1 MKLVQLNLQNFKG
14 IEFGDFRF
22 TNNTIIR
29 GDNATGK
36 TTVFDALCWL
46 LFGKDSLDRAD
57 FQIKTLKNGE
67 PVHNV
72 NHMVQA
78 AFDYED
84 GTGFTLKRIYREKYS
99 NPRGGEVKLTGHTT
113 DYFINDVPSKEKEYK
128 AFINNMINEGVFKL
142 ITNPLFFNEQY
153 TWQNRRKLLLEMCGD
168 VDDASVINSK
178 DELKRLTELLNGR
191 SVDEQRKIIASKKT
205 AINKELDMIP
215 VRIDEA
221 VKCKPTPLEAE
232 QKLKDDIATIETAI
246 KQLEEDKSVIIN
258 GLDGAERTAKIREV
272 KRKLADRK
280 SQLMNEHTDKERRLG
295 HNYQLSLV
303 KLQMAETE
311 RDRYKDCE
319 YELDTQIKQEEARI
333 DKLQA
338 EFDEF
343 NQSQFNKELCP
354 TCGQE
359 LPASKYEELQA
370 KFNKNKA
377 EKLEEWQA
385 LIDSAK
391 ALKQNYI
398 EQKELMQV
406 KADGMCSQ
414 IEELTNDKNT
424 KQKAINEVGEVNLDN
439 DVQVNDLKAE
449 LFMLELDE
457 DNTSDDQLKRIDSEL
472 SELADKRSTLQT
484 ELTKYDVIRDIT
496 KRINELEQE
505 QQRLINEKN
514 LVDETAFLLDEFVK
528 AKVEMLED
536 TINKHFTITT
546 FKMAN
551 VLVNGSVEDCCE
563 TMVDGVPY
571 RSLNNAARINAGI
584 DIINALTKFYNVTA
598 PVFIDNAEAVTK
610 FVNCNSQTVKLI
622 VDETCK
628 ELRVDMEV

>member
-14 IEFGDFRF
+14 IKFGDFRF

-78 AFDYED
+78 AFDNED

-128 AFINNMINEGVFKL
+128 AFINNMINEDVFKL

-178 DELKRLTELLNGR
+178 DELKRLTDLLNGR

-246 KQLEEDKSVIIN
+246 KQLEEDKSVIVN

-280 SQLMNEHTDKERRLG
+280 SQLMNEHTDKERRLE
-295 HNYQLSLV
+295 HEYKLSLV
-303 KLQMAETE
+303 QLQMAESE
-311 RDRYKDCE
+311 RDRFKDRE
-319 YELDTQIKQEEARI
+319 YELDSQIKQEEARI
-333 DKLQA
+333 EKLQA
-338 EFDEF
+338 EFDT
-343 NQSQFNKELCP
+343 FNKQQFDDENCP
-354 TCGQE
+354 TCGQ
-359 LPASKYEELQA
+359 PYP
-370 KFNKNKA
+370 A
-377 EKLEEWQA
+377 EKRAELEAMFNIQKATNLEEWQK
-385 LIDSAK
+385 LIDSAT

-398 EQKELMQV
+398 EQKEIMQV
-406 KADGMCSQ
+406 KADGMSSQ
-414 IEELTNDKNT
+414 IEELSNT
-424 KQKAINEVGEVNLDN
+424 KDAKQKAMNEVGEVDLDN

-457 DNTSDDQLKRIDSEL
+457 DNASDDQLKRIDSEL

-528 AKVEMLED
+528 TKVEMLED

-584 DIINALTKFYNVTA
+584 DIINALTKFYNVNA

-610 FVNCNSQTVKLI
+610 FVNCNSQTIKLI

>member
-1 MKLVQLNLQNFKG
+1 MKLTQLNLQNFKG

-78 AFDYED
+78 AFDNED

-128 AFINNMINEGVFKL
+128 AFINNMINEDVFKL

-178 DELKRLTELLNGR
+178 EELKRLTELLNGR

-246 KQLEEDKSVIIN
+246 KQLEEDKSVIVN
-258 GLDGAERTAKIREV
+258 GLDGAERTTKIREV

-280 SQLMNEHTDKERRLG
+280 SQLMNEHTDKERRFEHEYKL
-295 HNYQLSLV
+295 LLV
-303 KLQMAETE
+303 QLQMAESE
-311 RDRYKDCE
+311 RDRYKDRE
-319 YELDTQIKQEEARI
+319 YELDSQIKQEEARI
-333 DKLQA
+333 EKLQS
-338 EFDEF
+338 EFDKF
-343 NQSQFNKELCP
+343 NQSQFDDELCP
-354 TCGQE
+354 TCGQ
-359 LPASKYEELQA
+359 PYP
-370 KFNKNKA
+370 A
-377 EKLEEWQA
+377 EKRAELEAIFNTQKATNLEEWQK

-391 ALKQNYI
+391 ALRQNYI
-398 EQKELMQV
+398 EQKEIMQV
-406 KADGMCSQ
+406 KADGMSSQ
-414 IEELTNDKNT
+414 IEELSNTKDT
-424 KQKAINEVGEVNLDN
+424 KQKAMNEVGEVDLDN

-584 DIINALTKFYNVTA
+584 DVINALTKFYKVNA

-610 FVNCNSQTVKLI
+610 FIDCKSQTIKLI

-628 ELRVDMEV
+628 ELCVDVEV

>member
-1 MKLVQLNLQNFKG
+1 MKLTQLNLQNFKG

-78 AFDYED
+78 AFDNED

-128 AFINNMINEGVFKL
+128 AFINNMINEDVFKL

-221 VKCKPTPLEAE
+221 VNCKPTPLEAE

-246 KQLEEDKSVIIN
+246 KQLEEDKSVILN

-280 SQLMNEHTDKERRLG
+280 SQLMNEHTDNERRLE
-295 HNYQLSLV
+295 HEYKLSLV
-303 KLQMAETE
+303 QLQMAESE
-311 RDRYKDCE
+311 RDRYKDRE
-319 YELDTQIKQEEARI
+319 YELDSQIKQEEARI
-333 DKLQA
+333 EKLQA
-338 EFDEF
+338 EFDT
-343 NQSQFNKELCP
+343 FNKQQFDDENCP
-354 TCGQE
+354 TCGQ
-359 LPASKYEELQA
+359 PYP
-370 KFNKNKA
+370 A
-377 EKLEEWQA
+377 EKRAELEAMFNIQKATNLEEWQK

-391 ALKQNYI
+391 ALRQNYI
-398 EQKELMQV
+398 EQKEIMQV
-406 KADGMCSQ
+406 KADGMSSQ
-414 IEELTNDKNT
+414 IEELSNTKDT
-424 KQKAINEVGEVNLDN
+424 KQKAMNEVGEVDLDN

-584 DIINALTKFYNVTA
+584 DVINALTKFYKVNA

-610 FVNCNSQTVKLI
+610 FIDCKSQTIKLI

-628 ELRVDMEV
+628 ELCVDVEV

>member
-1 MKLVQLNLQNFKG
+1 MKLTQLNLQNFKG

-22 TNNTIIR
+22 TNNMIIR

-67 PVHNV
+67 PVHNA

-78 AFDYED
+78 AFDNED

-128 AFINNMINEGVFKL
+128 AFINNMINEDVFKL

-246 KQLEEDKSVIIN
+246 KQLDEDKSVIVN

-280 SQLMNEHTDKERRLG
+280 SQLMNEHTDKERRLE
-295 HNYQLSLV
+295 HEYKLSIV
-303 KLQMAETE
+303 QLQMAESE
-311 RDRYKDCE
+311 RDRYKDRE
-319 YELDTQIKQEEARI
+319 YELDSQIKQEEARI

-338 EFDEF
+338 EFDT
-343 NQSQFNKELCP
+343 FNKQEFDDENCP
-354 TCGQE
+354 TCGQ
-359 LPASKYEELQA
+359 PYP
-370 KFNKNKA
+370 A
-377 EKLEEWQA
+377 EKRAELEAIFNTQKATNLEEWQK

-398 EQKELMQV
+398 EQKEIMQV

-414 IEELTNDKNT
+414 IEELSNNKDT
-424 KQKAINEVGEVNLDN
+424 KQKAMNEVGEVDLDN
-439 DVQVNDLKAE
+439 DVQVNDIEAE

-571 RSLNNAARINAGI
+571 GSLNNAARINAGI

>member
-1 MKLVQLNLQNFKG
+1 MKLTQLNLQNFKG

-78 AFDYED
+78 AFDNED

-128 AFINNMINEGVFKL
+128 AFINNMINEDVFKL

-246 KQLEEDKSVIIN
+246 KQLDEDKSVIVN

-280 SQLMNEHTDKERRLG
+280 SQLMNEHTDNERRLE
-295 HNYQLSLV
+295 HEYKLSLV
-303 KLQMAETE
+303 QLQMAESE
-311 RDRYKDCE
+311 RDRYKDRE
-319 YELDTQIKQEEARI
+319 YELDSQIKQEEARI
-333 DKLQA
+333 EKLQA
-338 EFDEF
+338 EFDT
-343 NQSQFNKELCP
+343 FNKQQFDDENCP
-354 TCGQE
+354 TCGQ
-359 LPASKYEELQA
+359 PYP
-370 KFNKNKA
+370 A
-377 EKLEEWQA
+377 EKRAELEAMFNIQKATNLEEWQK

-391 ALKQNYI
+391 ALRQNYI
-398 EQKELMQV
+398 EQKEIMQV
-406 KADGMCSQ
+406 KADGMSSQ
-414 IEELTNDKNT
+414 IEELSNNKDT
-424 KQKAINEVGEVNLDN
+424 KQKAMNEVGEVDLDN

-622 VDETCK
+622 VDETCN

>member
-1 MKLVQLNLQNFKG
+1 MKLTQLNLQNFKG

-78 AFDYED
+78 AFDNED

-128 AFINNMINEGVFKL
+128 AFINNMINEDVFKL

-178 DELKRLTELLNGR
+178 DELKRLIELLNGR

-246 KQLEEDKSVIIN
+246 KQLEDDKSVIVN
-258 GLDGAERTAKIREV
+258 GLDGAERIAKIREV

-280 SQLMNEHTDKERRLG
+280 SQLMNEHTDKERRLE
-295 HNYQLSLV
+295 HEYKLSLV
-303 KLQMAETE
+303 QLQMAESE
-311 RDRYKDCE
+311 RDRYKDRE

-333 DKLQA
+333 EKLQA
-338 EFDEF
+338 EFD
-343 NQSQFNKELCP
+343 SFNKQEFDDVNCP
-354 TCGQE
+354 TCGQ
-359 LPASKYEELQA
+359 PYP
-370 KFNKNKA
+370 A
-377 EKLEEWQA
+377 EKRAELEAMFNIQKATNLEEWQK

-391 ALKQNYI
+391 GLKQNYI
-398 EQKELMQV
+398 EQKEIMQV
-406 KADGMCSQ
+406 KVDGMCSQ
-414 IEELTNDKNT
+414 IEELSNNKDK
-424 KQKAINEVGEVNLDN
+424 KQQALNEVGEVDLDN

-457 DNTSDDQLKRIDSEL
+457 DNASDEQLKRIDSEL
-472 SELADKRSTLQT
+472 SELADKRSTLRT

>member
-1 MKLVQLNLQNFKG
+1 MKLTQLNLQNFKG

-78 AFDYED
+78 AFDNED

-128 AFINNMINEGVFKL
+128 AFINNMINEDVFKL

-221 VKCKPTPLEAE
+221 VNCKPTPLEAE

-246 KQLEEDKSVIIN
+246 KQLEEDKSVIVN

-280 SQLMNEHTDKERRLG
+280 SQLMNEHTDKERRLE
-295 HNYQLSLV
+295 HEYKLSLV
-303 KLQMAETE
+303 QLQMAESE
-311 RDRYKDCE
+311 RDRYKDRE
-319 YELDTQIKQEEARI
+319 YELDSQIKQEEARI
-333 DKLQA
+333 EKLQA
-338 EFDEF
+338 EFDT
-343 NQSQFNKELCP
+343 FNKQQFDDENCP
-354 TCGQE
+354 TCGQ
-359 LPASKYEELQA
+359 PYP
-370 KFNKNKA
+370 A
-377 EKLEEWQA
+377 EKRAELEAMFNIQKATNLEEWQK
-385 LIDSAK
+385 LIDSAT

-398 EQKELMQV
+398 EQKEIMQV
-406 KADGMCSQ
+406 KADGMSSQ
-414 IEELTNDKNT
+414 IEELSNT
-424 KQKAINEVGEVNLDN
+424 KDAKQKAMNEVGEVDLDN

-457 DNTSDDQLKRIDSEL
+457 DNTSDDQLKRLDSEL

-622 VDETCK
+622 VDETCN

>member
-78 AFDYED
+78 AFDNED

-128 AFINNMINEGVFKL
+128 AFINSMINEDVFKL

-178 DELKRLTELLNGR
+178 EELKRLTDLLNGR

-232 QKLKDDIATIETAI
+232 QKLKDDIATIESGI
-246 KQLEEDKSVIIN
+246 KQLEEDKSVIVN
-258 GLDGAERTAKIREV
+258 GLDGAERTTKIREV

-280 SQLMNEHTDKERRLG
+280 SQLMNEHTDKERRLE
-295 HNYQLSLV
+295 HEYKLSLV
-303 KLQMAETE
+303 QLQMAESE
-311 RDRYKDCE
+311 RDRYKDRE

-333 DKLQA
+333 EKLQS
-338 EFDEF
+338 EFDKF
-343 NQSQFNKELCP
+343 NQSQFDDELCP
-354 TCGQE
+354 TCGQ
-359 LPASKYEELQA
+359 PYP
-370 KFNKNKA
+370 A
-377 EKLEEWQA
+377 EKRAELEAIFNTQKATNLEEWQK
-385 LIDSAK
+385 LIDSAT

-398 EQKELMQV
+398 EQKEIMQV
-406 KADGMCSQ
+406 KADGMSSQ
-414 IEELTNDKNT
+414 IEELSNTKNA
-424 KQKAINEVGEVNLDN
+424 KQKAMNEVGEVDLDN

-457 DNTSDDQLKRIDSEL
+457 DNTSDDQLMRIDSEL

-528 AKVEMLED
+528 VKVEMLED

-584 DIINALTKFYNVTA
+584 DIINALTKFYKVNA

-610 FVNCNSQTVKLI
+610 FINCKSQTIKLI

-628 ELRVDMEV
+628 ELCVDLEV

>member
-78 AFDYED
+78 AFDNED

-128 AFINNMINEGVFKL
+128 AFINNMINEDVFKL

-178 DELKRLTELLNGR
+178 EELKRLTELLNGR

-221 VKCKPTPLEAE
+221 VNCKPTPLEAE

-246 KQLEEDKSVIIN
+246 KQLEEDKSVIVN

-280 SQLMNEHTDKERRLG
+280 SQLMNEHTDKERRLE
-295 HNYQLSLV
+295 HEYKLSLV
-303 KLQMAETE
+303 QLQMAESE
-311 RDRYKDCE
+311 RDRYKDRE
-319 YELDTQIKQEEARI
+319 YELDSQIQQEEARI
-333 DKLQA
+333 KKLQS
-338 EFDEF
+338 EFDKF
-343 NQSQFNKELCP
+343 NQSQFDDELCP
-354 TCGQE
+354 TCGQ
-359 LPASKYEELQA
+359 PYP
-370 KFNKNKA
+370 A
-377 EKLEEWQA
+377 EKRAELEAIFNTQKSTNLEEWQK

-398 EQKELMQV
+398 EQKEIMQV

-414 IEELTNDKNT
+414 IEELSNTKDT
-424 KQKAINEVGEVNLDN
+424 KQKAMNEVGEVDLDN

-457 DNTSDDQLKRIDSEL
+457 DNTSDDQLKRIESEL

-610 FVNCNSQTVKLI
+610 FVNCNSQTIKLI

-628 ELRVDMEV
+628 ELCVDLEV

>member
-78 AFDYED
+78 AFDNED

-128 AFINNMINEGVFKL
+128 AFINNMINEDVFKL

-178 DELKRLTELLNGR
+178 DELKRLTDLLNGR

-221 VKCKPTPLEAE
+221 VNCKPTPLEAE

-246 KQLEEDKSVIIN
+246 KQLEEDKSVIVN
-258 GLDGAERTAKIREV
+258 GFDGAERTAKIREV

-280 SQLMNEHTDKERRLG
+280 SQLMNEHTDKERRLE
-295 HNYQLSLV
+295 HEYKLSLV
-303 KLQMAETE
+303 QLQMAESE
-311 RDRYKDCE
+311 RDRYKDRE
-319 YELDTQIKQEEARI
+319 YELDSQIQQEEARI
-333 DKLQA
+333 EKLQS
-338 EFDEF
+338 EFDKF
-343 NQSQFNKELCP
+343 NQSQFDDELCP
-354 TCGQE
+354 TCGQ
-359 LPASKYEELQA
+359 PYP
-370 KFNKNKA
+370 A
-377 EKLEEWQA
+377 EKRAELEAMFNTQKATNLEEWQK

-391 ALKQNYI
+391 SLKQNYI
-398 EQKELMQV
+398 EQKEIMQV
-406 KADGMCSQ
+406 KADGMSSQ
-414 IEELTNDKNT
+414 IEELSNNKAT
-424 KQKAINEVGEVNLDN
+424 KQKAMNEVSEVDLDN

-628 ELRVDMEV
+628 ELCVDVEV

>member
-78 AFDYED
+78 AFDNED

-128 AFINNMINEGVFKL
+128 AFINNMINEDVFKL

-295 HNYQLSLV
+295 HNYQLSLT
-303 KLQMAETE
+303 KLQMAECE
-311 RDRYKDCE
+311 RDRYKDRE

-424 KQKAINEVGEVNLDN
+424 KQKAMNEVGEVDLDN

-514 LVDETAFLLDEFVK
+514 VVDETAFLLDEFVK

-610 FVNCNSQTVKLI
+610 FVNCNSQTIKLI

-628 ELRVDMEV
+628 ELCVDLEV

>member
-22 TNNTIIR
+22 SNNTIIR

-57 FQIKTLKNGE
+57 FQIKTLKDGE
-67 PVHNV
+67 PIHNV
-72 NHMVQA
+72 NHLVQA
-78 AFDYED
+78 AFDNED

-128 AFINNMINEGVFKL
+128 AFINNMINEDAFKL

-178 DELKRLTELLNGR
+178 EELKRLTELLNGR

-221 VKCKPTPLEAE
+221 VKCKPIPMETE

-246 KQLEEDKSVIIN
+246 KQLEEDKSVIVN
-258 GLDGAERTAKIREV
+258 GLGNAERTAKIREV

-280 SQLMNEHTDKERRLG
+280 SQLMNEHTDKERRLE
-295 HNYQLSLV
+295 HEYKLSLV
-303 KLQMAETE
+303 QLQMAESE
-311 RDRYKDCE
+311 RDRYKDRE
-319 YELDTQIKQEEARI
+319 YELDSQIKQEEARI
-333 DKLQA
+333 EKLQS
-338 EFDEF
+338 EFDKF
-343 NQSQFNKELCP
+343 NQSQFDDEVCP
-354 TCGQE
+354 TCGQ
-359 LPASKYEELQA
+359 PYP
-370 KFNKNKA
+370 A
-377 EKLEEWQA
+377 EKRAELEAIFNTQKATNLEEWQK

-398 EQKELMQV
+398 EQKEVMQV

-414 IEELTNDKNT
+414 IEELSNKKNE
-424 KQKAINEVGEVNLDN
+424 KQKTINEVGEVDLDN

-472 SELADKRSTLQT
+472 SELIDKRNTLQT

-528 AKVEMLED
+528 AKVEMLES

-584 DIINALTKFYNVTA
+584 DIINALTKYYKINA
-598 PVFIDNAEAVTK
+598 PVFIDNAEAVTN
-610 FVNCNSQTVKLI
+610 FINCNSQTIKLI

-628 ELRVDMEV
+628 ELEVEVEV

>member
-78 AFDYED
+78 AFDNED

-128 AFINNMINEGVFKL
+128 AFINNMINEDVFKL

-232 QKLKDDIATIETAI
+232 QKLKDDIATIESGI
-246 KQLEEDKSVIIN
+246 KQLEEDKSVIVN

-280 SQLMNEHTDKERRLG
+280 SQLMNEHTDKERRLE
-295 HNYQLSLV
+295 HEYKLSLV
-303 KLQMAETE
+303 QLQMAESE
-311 RDRYKDCE
+311 RDRYKDRE
-319 YELDTQIKQEEARI
+319 YELDSQIKQEEARI
-333 DKLQA
+333 EKLQA
-338 EFDEF
+338 EFDT
-343 NQSQFNKELCP
+343 FNKQQFDDENCP
-354 TCGQE
+354 TCGQ
-359 LPASKYEELQA
+359 PYP
-370 KFNKNKA
+370 A
-377 EKLEEWQA
+377 EKRAELEAIFNTQKATNLEEWQK
-385 LIDSAK
+385 LIDSAT

-398 EQKELMQV
+398 EQKEIMQV
-406 KADGMCSQ
+406 KTDGMCSQ
-414 IEELTNDKNT
+414 IEELSNNKDA
-424 KQKAINEVGEVNLDN
+424 KQKAMNEVGEVDLDN

-514 LVDETAFLLDEFVK
+514 VVDETAFLLDEFVK

-584 DIINALTKFYNVTA
+584 DIINALTKFYKVNA

-610 FVNCNSQTVKLI
+610 FIDCKSQTIKLI

-628 ELRVDMEV
+628 ELCVDLEV

>member
-78 AFDYED
+78 AFDNED

-128 AFINNMINEGVFKL
+128 AFINNMINEDVFKL

-295 HNYQLSLV
+295 HNYQLSLT
-303 KLQMAETE
+303 KLQMAECE
-311 RDRYKDCE
+311 RDRYKDRE

-424 KQKAINEVGEVNLDN
+424 KQKAMNEVGEVDLDN

-496 KRINELEQE
+496 KRINELEKE

-610 FVNCNSQTVKLI
+610 FVNCNSQTIKLI

-628 ELRVDMEV
+628 ELCVDLEV

>member
-78 AFDYED
+78 AFDNKD

-128 AFINNMINEGVFKL
+128 AFINNMINEDVFKL

-246 KQLEEDKSVIIN
+246 KQLEEDKSVIVN

-280 SQLMNEHTDKERRLG
+280 SQLMNEHTDKERRLE
-295 HNYQLSLV
+295 HEYKLSLV
-303 KLQMAETE
+303 QLQMAESE
-311 RDRYKDCE
+311 RDRYKDRE

-338 EFDEF
+338 EFDDF

-354 TCGQE
+354 TCGQK
-359 LPASKYEELQA
+359 LPASKYEELQTI
-370 KFNKNKA
+370 FNQSKA
-377 EKLEEWQA
+377 VKLEEWQA

-398 EQKELMQV
+398 EQKEIMQV

-414 IEELTNDKNT
+414 IEELSNT
-424 KQKAINEVGEVNLDN
+424 KDTKEKAMNEVGKVDLDN

-457 DNTSDDQLKRIDSEL
+457 DNTNDDQLKRIDSEL

-584 DIINALTKFYNVTA
+584 DIINALTKFYKVNA

-610 FVNCNSQTVKLI
+610 FIDCKSQTIKLI

>member
-1 MKLVQLNLQNFKG
+1 MKLTQLNLQNFKG

-72 NHMVQA
+72 NYMVQA
-78 AFDYED
+78 AFDNED

-128 AFINNMINEGVFKL
+128 AFINNMINEDVFKL

-246 KQLEEDKSVIIN
+246 KQLDEDKSVIVN

-280 SQLMNEHTDKERRLG
+280 SQLMNEHTDNERRLE
-295 HNYQLSLV
+295 HEYKLSLV
-303 KLQMAETE
+303 QLQMAESE
-311 RDRYKDCE
+311 RDRYKDRE
-319 YELDTQIKQEEARI
+319 YELDTQIQQEEARI
-333 DKLQA
+333 EKLQA
-338 EFDEF
+338 EFDDF

-354 TCGQE
+354 TCGQK
-359 LPASKYEELQA
+359 LPASKYEELQTI
-370 KFNKNKA
+370 FNQSKA
-377 EKLEEWQA
+377 VKLEEWQK

-398 EQKELMQV
+398 EQKEIMQV

-414 IEELTNDKNT
+414 IEELSNNKDA
-424 KQKAINEVGEVNLDN
+424 KQKAMNEVGEVNLDN
-439 DVQVNDLKAE
+439 DVQINDLKAE

-457 DNTSDDQLKRIDSEL
+457 DNTSDDQLKRLDSEL
-472 SELADKRSTLQT
+472 SELADKRSTLQK

-514 LVDETAFLLDEFVK
+514 VVDETAFLLDEFVK

-610 FVNCNSQTVKLI
+610 FVNCNSQTIKLI
-622 VDETCK
+622 VDETCN
-628 ELRVDMEV
+628 ELRVDLEV

>member
-78 AFDYED
+78 TFDNED

-128 AFINNMINEGVFKL
+128 AFINNMINEDVFKL

-178 DELKRLTELLNGR
+178 EELKRLTELLNSR

-246 KQLEEDKSVIIN
+246 KQLEKDKSVIIN

-295 HNYQLSLV
+295 HNYQLSLT
-303 KLQMAETE
+303 KLQMAECE
-311 RDRYKDCE
+311 RDRYKDRE
-319 YELDTQIKQEEARI
+319 YELDSQIKQEEARI

-359 LPASKYEELQA
+359 LPASKYEGLQA

-377 EKLEEWQA
+377 KKLEEWQA

-414 IEELTNDKNT
+414 IEELTNDKDT
-424 KQKAINEVGEVNLDN
+424 KQKAMNEVGEVDLDN

-571 RSLNNAARINAGI
+571 KSLNNAARINAGI

-610 FVNCNSQTVKLI
+610 FVNCNSQTIKLI

-628 ELRVDMEV
+628 ELCVDLEV

>member
-78 AFDYED
+78 AFDNED

-128 AFINNMINEGVFKL
+128 AFINNMIDEDVFKL

-178 DELKRLTELLNGR
+178 EELKRLTELLNGR

-295 HNYQLSLV
+295 HNYQLSLT
-303 KLQMAETE
+303 KLQMAECE
-311 RDRYKDCE
+311 RDRYKDRE

-333 DKLQA
+333 EKLQA

-377 EKLEEWQA
+377 EKLEEWQK

-398 EQKELMQV
+398 EQKEVMQV

-414 IEELTNDKNT
+414 IEELTNDKD
-424 KQKAINEVGEVNLDN
+424 KKEKAMNEVGEVDLDN

-457 DNTSDDQLKRIDSEL
+457 DNTSDDQLKRLDSEL

-551 VLVNGSVEDCCE
+551 VLVNSSVEDCCE

-628 ELRVDMEV
+628 ELCVDVEV

>member
-1 MKLVQLNLQNFKG
+1 MKLTQLNLQNFKG

-78 AFDYED
+78 AFDNED

-128 AFINNMINEGVFKL
+128 AFINNMINEDVFKL

-178 DELKRLTELLNGR
+178 EELKRLTDLLNGR

-221 VKCKPTPLEAE
+221 VKCKPTPLEAD

-246 KQLEEDKSVIIN
+246 KQLEEDKSVIVN
-258 GLDGAERTAKIREV
+258 GLDGAERTTKIREV

-280 SQLMNEHTDKERRLG
+280 SQLMNEHTDKERRLK
-295 HNYQLSLV
+295 HEYKLSLV
-303 KLQMAETE
+303 QLQMAESE
-311 RDRYKDCE
+311 RDRYKDRE
-319 YELDTQIKQEEARI
+319 YELDNQIKQEEARI

-338 EFDEF
+338 EFDT
-343 NQSQFNKELCP
+343 FNKQEFDDENCP
-354 TCGQE
+354 TCGQPYPVEKRAE
-359 LPASKYEELQA
+359 LEAM
-370 KFNKNKA
+370 FNIQKA
-377 EKLEEWQA
+377 TNLEEWQK

-391 ALKQNYI
+391 ALRQNYI
-398 EQKELMQV
+398 EQKEIMQV
-406 KADGMCSQ
+406 KADGMSSQ
-414 IEELTNDKNT
+414 IEELSNTKDT
-424 KQKAINEVGEVNLDN
+424 KQKAMNEVGEVDLDN

-584 DIINALTKFYNVTA
+584 DIINALTKFYKVNA

-610 FVNCNSQTVKLI
+610 FIDCKSQTIKLI

-628 ELRVDMEV
+628 ELCVDVEV

>member
-78 AFDYED
+78 AFDNED

-128 AFINNMINEGVFKL
+128 AFINNMINEDVFKL

-205 AINKELDMIP
+205 AINKEIDMIP

-221 VKCKPTPLEAE
+221 VNCKPTPLEAE

-246 KQLEEDKSVIIN
+246 KQLEEDKSVIVN

-280 SQLMNEHTDKERRLG
+280 SQLMNEHTDKERRLE
-295 HNYQLSLV
+295 HEYKLSLIQ
-303 KLQMAETE
+303 LQMAESE
-311 RDRYKDCE
+311 RDRYKDRE
-319 YELDTQIKQEEARI
+319 YELDSQIKQEEARI
-333 DKLQA
+333 EKLQA
-338 EFDEF
+338 EFDT
-343 NQSQFNKELCP
+343 FNKQQFDNENCP
-354 TCGQE
+354 TCGQ
-359 LPASKYEELQA
+359 PYP
-370 KFNKNKA
+370 A
-377 EKLEEWQA
+377 EKRAELEAMFNIQKATNLEEWQK

-398 EQKELMQV
+398 EQKEIMQV
-406 KADGMCSQ
+406 KADGMSSQ
-414 IEELTNDKNT
+414 IEELSNT
-424 KQKAINEVGEVNLDN
+424 KDAKQKAMNEVGEVDLDN

-457 DNTSDDQLKRIDSEL
+457 DNTSDDQLKRLDSEL

-622 VDETCK
+622 VDETCN

>member
-78 AFDYED
+78 AFDNED

-128 AFINNMINEGVFKL
+128 AFINSMINEDVFKL

-232 QKLKDDIATIETAI
+232 QKLKDDIATIESGI
-246 KQLEEDKSVIIN
+246 KQLEEDKSVIVN

-280 SQLMNEHTDKERRLG
+280 SQLMNEHTDKERRLE
-295 HNYQLSLV
+295 HEYKLSLV
-303 KLQMAETE
+303 QLQMAESE
-311 RDRYKDCE
+311 RDRYKDRE
-319 YELDTQIKQEEARI
+319 YELDSQIKQEEARI
-333 DKLQA
+333 EKLQS
-338 EFDEF
+338 EFDKF
-343 NQSQFNKELCP
+343 NQSQFDDELCP
-354 TCGQE
+354 TCGQ
-359 LPASKYEELQA
+359 PYP
-370 KFNKNKA
+370 A
-377 EKLEEWQA
+377 EKRAELEAIFNTQKATNLEEWQK

-398 EQKELMQV
+398 EQKEIMQV

-414 IEELTNDKNT
+414 IEELSNNKDK
-424 KQKAINEVGEVNLDN
+424 KEKAMHEVGEVDLDN

-563 TMVDGVPY
+563 TMVNGIPY

-610 FVNCNSQTVKLI
+610 FIDCKSQTIKLI

-628 ELRVDMEV
+628 ELCVDLEV

>member
-1 MKLVQLNLQNFKG
+1 MKLTQLNLQNFKG

-78 AFDYED
+78 AFNNED

-128 AFINNMINEGVFKL
+128 AFINNMINEDVFKL

-221 VKCKPTPLEAE
+221 VNCKPTPLEAE

-246 KQLEEDKSVIIN
+246 KQLDEDKSVIVN

-280 SQLMNEHTDKERRLG
+280 SQLMNEHTDKERRLE
-295 HNYQLSLV
+295 HEYKLSLV
-303 KLQMAETE
+303 QLQMAESE
-311 RDRYKDCE
+311 RDRYKDRE
-319 YELDTQIKQEEARI
+319 YELDSQIKQEEARI

-338 EFDEF
+338 EFDDF

-354 TCGQE
+354 TCGQK
-359 LPASKYEELQA
+359 LPASKYEELQTI
-370 KFNKNKA
+370 FNQSKA
-377 EKLEEWQA
+377 VKLEEWQA

-398 EQKELMQV
+398 EQKEIMQV

-414 IEELTNDKNT
+414 IEELSNTKDT
-424 KQKAINEVGEVNLDN
+424 KQKAMNEVGEVDLDN

-628 ELRVDMEV
+628 ELCVDVEV

>member
-1 MKLVQLNLQNFKG
+1 MKLTQLNLQNFKG

-78 AFDYED
+78 AFDNED

-128 AFINNMINEGVFKL
+128 AFINNMINEDVFKL

-221 VKCKPTPLEAE
+221 VKCKPAPLEAE

-246 KQLEEDKSVIIN
+246 KQLEEDKSVIVN

-280 SQLMNEHTDKERRLG
+280 SQLMNEHTDKERRLE
-295 HNYQLSLV
+295 HEYKLSLV
-303 KLQMAETE
+303 QLQMAESE
-311 RDRYKDCE
+311 RDRYKDRE
-319 YELDTQIKQEEARI
+319 YELDSQIKQEEARI

-338 EFDEF
+338 EFDDF

-354 TCGQE
+354 TCGQK
-359 LPASKYEELQA
+359 LPASKYEELQTI
-370 KFNKNKA
+370 FNQSKA
-377 EKLEEWQA
+377 VKLEEWQA

-398 EQKELMQV
+398 EQKEIMQV

-414 IEELTNDKNT
+414 IEELSNNKDT
-424 KQKAINEVGEVNLDN
+424 KQKAMNEVGEVDLDN

-584 DIINALTKFYNVTA
+584 DIINALTKFYKVNA

-610 FVNCNSQTVKLI
+610 FINCKSQTIKLI

>member
-1 MKLVQLNLQNFKG
+1 MKLTQLNLQNFKG

-78 AFDYED
+78 AFDNED

-128 AFINNMINEGVFKL
+128 AFINSMINEDVFKL

-246 KQLEEDKSVIIN
+246 KQLEEDKSVIVN

-272 KRKLADRK
+272 KRKLTDRK
-280 SQLMNEHTDKERRLG
+280 IQLMNEHTDKERRLE
-295 HNYQLSLV
+295 HEYKLSLV
-303 KLQMAETE
+303 QLQMAESE
-311 RDRYKDCE
+311 RDRYKDRE
-319 YELDTQIKQEEARI
+319 YELDNQIKQEEARI
-333 DKLQA
+333 EKLQS
-338 EFDEF
+338 EFDKF
-343 NQSQFNKELCP
+343 NQSQFDDELCP
-354 TCGQE
+354 TCGQ
-359 LPASKYEELQA
+359 PYP
-370 KFNKNKA
+370 A
-377 EKLEEWQA
+377 EKRAELEAIFNTQKATNLEEWQK
-385 LIDSAK
+385 LIDSAT

-398 EQKELMQV
+398 EQKEIMQV
-406 KADGMCSQ
+406 KADGMSSQ
-414 IEELTNDKNT
+414 IEELSNNKDA
-424 KQKAINEVGEVNLDN
+424 KQKAMNEVGEVDLDN

-551 VLVNGSVEDCCE
+551 ILVNGSVEDCCE

-584 DIINALTKFYNVTA
+584 DVINALTKFYKVNA

-610 FVNCNSQTVKLI
+610 FIDCKSQTIKLI
-622 VDETCK
+622 VDETCN

>member
-78 AFDYED
+78 AFDNED

-128 AFINNMINEGVFKL
+128 AFINNMINEDVFKL

-280 SQLMNEHTDKERRLG
+280 SQLTNEHTDNERRLE
-295 HNYQLSLV
+295 HEYKLSLV
-303 KLQMAETE
+303 QLQMVESE
-311 RDRYKDCE
+311 RDRYKDRE
-319 YELDTQIKQEEARI
+319 YELDSQIKQEEARI

-338 EFDEF
+338 EFDT
-343 NQSQFNKELCP
+343 FNKQEFDDENCP
-354 TCGQE
+354 TCGQ
-359 LPASKYEELQA
+359 PYP
-370 KFNKNKA
+370 A
-377 EKLEEWQA
+377 EKRAELEAMFNIQKATNLEEWQK

-391 ALKQNYI
+391 ALRQNYI
-398 EQKELMQV
+398 EQKEIMQV

-414 IEELTNDKNT
+414 IEKLSNDKNK
-424 KQKAINEVGEVNLDN
+424 KQQALNEVGEVDLDN

-496 KRINELEQE
+496 KRINELEKE

-598 PVFIDNAEAVTK
+598 PVFIDNAEAVTNFIDCK
-610 FVNCNSQTVKLI
+610 SQTIKLI

-628 ELRVDMEV
+628 ELCVDLEV

>member
-78 AFDYED
+78 AFDNED
-84 GTGFTLKRIYREKYS
+84 GIGFTLKRIYREKYS

-128 AFINNMINEGVFKL
+128 AFINNMINEDVFKL

-246 KQLEEDKSVIIN
+246 KQLEEDKSVIVN

-280 SQLMNEHTDKERRLG
+280 IQLMNEHTDKERRLE
-295 HNYQLSLV
+295 HEYELSLIQ
-303 KLQMAETE
+303 LQMAESE
-311 RDRYKDCE
+311 RDRYKDRE
-319 YELDTQIKQEEARI
+319 YELDSQIKQEEARI
-333 DKLQA
+333 EKLQS
-338 EFDEF
+338 EFDKF
-343 NQSQFNKELCP
+343 NQSQFDDELCP
-354 TCGQE
+354 TCGQ
-359 LPASKYEELQA
+359 PYP
-370 KFNKNKA
+370 A
-377 EKLEEWQA
+377 EKRAELEAMFNTQKATNLEEWQK

-398 EQKELMQV
+398 EQKEIMQV
-406 KADGMCSQ
+406 KADGMSSQ
-414 IEELTNDKNT
+414 IEELSNNKDT
-424 KQKAINEVGEVNLDN
+424 KQKAMNEVGEVDLDN

-457 DNTSDDQLKRIDSEL
+457 DNTSDDQLKRLDSEL

-584 DIINALTKFYNVTA
+584 DIINALTKFYKVNA

-610 FVNCNSQTVKLI
+610 FINCNSQTVKLI

>member
-78 AFDYED
+78 AFDNED

-128 AFINNMINEGVFKL
+128 AFINSMINEDVFKL

-178 DELKRLTELLNGR
+178 DELKHLTELLNGR

-221 VKCKPTPLEAE
+221 VKCKPTPMEAE

-280 SQLMNEHTDKERRLG
+280 SQLMNEHTDKERRLE
-295 HNYQLSLV
+295 HEYKLSLV
-303 KLQMAETE
+303 QLQMAESE
-311 RDRYKDCE
+311 RDRYKDRE
-319 YELDTQIKQEEARI
+319 YELDSQIKQEEARI
-333 DKLQA
+333 EKLQS
-338 EFDEF
+338 EFDKF
-343 NQSQFNKELCP
+343 NQSQFDDELCP
-354 TCGQE
+354 TCGQ
-359 LPASKYEELQA
+359 PYP
-370 KFNKNKA
+370 A
-377 EKLEEWQA
+377 EKRAELEAIFNTQKAANLEEWQK

-398 EQKELMQV
+398 EQKEIMQV
-406 KADGMCSQ
+406 KVDGMSSQ
-414 IEELTNDKNT
+414 IEELSNNKDK
-424 KQKAINEVGEVNLDN
+424 KEKAMNEVGEVDLDN

-584 DIINALTKFYNVTA
+584 DIINALTKFYSVTA

-610 FVNCNSQTVKLI
+610 FINCNSQTIKLI

-628 ELRVDMEV
+628 ELRVDLEV

>member
-78 AFDYED
+78 AFDNED

-128 AFINNMINEGVFKL
+128 AFINSMINEDVFKL

-153 TWQNRRKLLLEMCGD
+153 TWQNRRKLLLKMCGD

-246 KQLEEDKSVIIN
+246 KQLEEDKSVIVN

-272 KRKLADRK
+272 KRKLVDRK
-280 SQLMNEHTDKERRLG
+280 SQLMNEHTDKERRLE
-295 HNYQLSLV
+295 HEYKLSLV
-303 KLQMAETE
+303 QLQMAESE
-311 RDRYKDCE
+311 RDRYKDRE
-319 YELDTQIKQEEARI
+319 YELDSQIKQEEARI
-333 DKLQA
+333 EKLQS
-338 EFDEF
+338 EFDKF
-343 NQSQFNKELCP
+343 NQSQFDDELCP
-354 TCGQE
+354 TCGQ
-359 LPASKYEELQA
+359 PYP
-370 KFNKNKA
+370 A
-377 EKLEEWQA
+377 EKRAELEAIFNTQKATNLEEWQK
-385 LIDSAK
+385 LIDSAT

-398 EQKELMQV
+398 EQKEIMQV
-406 KADGMCSQ
+406 KADGMSSQ
-414 IEELTNDKNT
+414 IEELSNKKDE
-424 KQKAINEVGEVNLDN
+424 KQKAMNEVGEVDLDN

-472 SELADKRSTLQT
+472 SELANKRSTLQT

-514 LVDETAFLLDEFVK
+514 VVDETAFLLDEFVK

-584 DIINALTKFYNVTA
+584 DIINALTKFYKVNA

-610 FVNCNSQTVKLI
+610 FIDCKSQTIKLI

-628 ELRVDMEV
+628 ELCVDLEV

>member
-1 MKLVQLNLQNFKG
+1 MKLTQLNLQNFKG

-78 AFDYED
+78 AFDNED

-128 AFINNMINEGVFKL
+128 AFINNMINEDVFKL

-221 VKCKPTPLEAE
+221 VNCKPTPLEAE

-246 KQLEEDKSVIIN
+246 KQLEEDKSVIVN
-258 GLDGAERTAKIREV
+258 GLDGAERIAKIREV

-280 SQLMNEHTDKERRLG
+280 SQLMNEHADKERRLE
-295 HNYQLSLV
+295 HEYKLSLV
-303 KLQMAETE
+303 QLQMAESE
-311 RDRYKDCE
+311 RDRYKDRE
-319 YELDTQIKQEEARI
+319 YELDSQIKQEEARI
-333 DKLQA
+333 EKLQA
-338 EFDEF
+338 EFDT
-343 NQSQFNKELCP
+343 FNKQQFDDENCP
-354 TCGQE
+354 TCGQ
-359 LPASKYEELQA
+359 PYP
-370 KFNKNKA
+370 A
-377 EKLEEWQA
+377 EKRAELEAMFNIQKATNLEEWQK

-391 ALKQNYI
+391 ALRQNYI
-398 EQKELMQV
+398 EQKEIMQV
-406 KADGMCSQ
+406 KADGMSSQ
-414 IEELTNDKNT
+414 IEELSNTKDT
-424 KQKAINEVGEVNLDN
+424 KQKAMNEVGEVDLDS

-551 VLVNGSVEDCCE
+551 VLVNGGVEDCCE

-610 FVNCNSQTVKLI
+610 FVNCNSQTIKLI

-628 ELRVDMEV
+628 ELCVDMEV

>member
-22 TNNTIIR
+22 TNNIIIR

-78 AFDYED
+78 AFVTED
-84 GTGFTLKRIYREKYS
+84 GTGVTLKRIYREKYS

-128 AFINNMINEGVFKL
+128 AFINNMINEDVFKL

-178 DELKRLTELLNGR
+178 EELKRLTELLNGR

-246 KQLEEDKSVIIN
+246 KQLEEDKSVIVN
-258 GLDGAERTAKIREV
+258 GLDGAERTAKIREI

-280 SQLMNEHTDKERRLG
+280 SQLMNEHTDKERRLE
-295 HNYQLSLV
+295 HNYQLSLT
-303 KLQMAETE
+303 KLQMAECE
-311 RDRYKDCE
+311 RDRYKDRE
-319 YELDTQIKQEEARI
+319 YELDSQIKQEEARI

-424 KQKAINEVGEVNLDN
+424 KQKAMNEVGEVDLDN

-563 TMVDGVPY
+563 TMVGGVPY

-610 FVNCNSQTVKLI
+610 FVNCNSQTIKLI

-628 ELRVDMEV
+628 ELCVDLEV

>member
-78 AFDYED
+78 AFDNED

-128 AFINNMINEGVFKL
+128 AFINNMINEDVFKL

-280 SQLMNEHTDKERRLG
+280 SQLMNEHTDKERRLE
-295 HNYQLSLV
+295 HEYKLSLV
-303 KLQMAETE
+303 QLQMAESE
-311 RDRYKDCE
+311 RDRYKDRE
-319 YELDTQIKQEEARI
+319 YELDSQIKQEEARI
-333 DKLQA
+333 EKLQS
-338 EFDEF
+338 EFDKF
-343 NQSQFNKELCP
+343 NQSQFDDELCP
-354 TCGQE
+354 TCGQ
-359 LPASKYEELQA
+359 PYP
-370 KFNKNKA
+370 A
-377 EKLEEWQA
+377 EKRAELEAIFNTQKATNLEEWQK
-385 LIDSAK
+385 LIDSAT

-398 EQKELMQV
+398 EQKEIMQV

-414 IEELTNDKNT
+414 IEELSNT
-424 KQKAINEVGEVNLDN
+424 KDAKQKAMNEVGEVDLDN

-472 SELADKRSTLQT
+472 SELSDKRSTLQT
-484 ELTKYDVIRDIT
+484 ELTKYDIIRDIT

>member
-78 AFDYED
+78 AFDNED

-128 AFINNMINEGVFKL
+128 AFINNMINEDVFKL

-295 HNYQLSLV
+295 HNYQLSLT
-303 KLQMAETE
+303 KLQMAECE
-311 RDRYKDCE
+311 RDRYKDRE

-414 IEELTNDKNT
+414 IEELTNDKEE
-424 KQKAINEVGEVNLDN
+424 KEKAMNEVGEVDLDN

-610 FVNCNSQTVKLI
+610 FVNCNSQTIKLI

-628 ELRVDMEV
+628 ELCVDLEV

>member
-22 TNNTIIR
+22 TNNTIIL

-78 AFDYED
+78 AFDNED

-128 AFINNMINEGVFKL
+128 AFINNMINEDVFKL

-178 DELKRLTELLNGR
+178 EELKRLTELLNGR

-221 VKCKPTPLEAE
+221 VKCKPTPLKAE

-280 SQLMNEHTDKERRLG
+280 SQLMNEHTDKERRLE
-295 HNYQLSLV
+295 HEYKLSLV
-303 KLQMAETE
+303 QLQMAESE
-311 RDRYKDCE
+311 RDRYKDRE
-319 YELDTQIKQEEARI
+319 YELDSQIKQEEARI
-333 DKLQA
+333 EKLQS
-338 EFDEF
+338 EFDKF
-343 NQSQFNKELCP
+343 NQSQFDDELCP
-354 TCGQE
+354 TCGQ
-359 LPASKYEELQA
+359 PYP
-370 KFNKNKA
+370 A
-377 EKLEEWQA
+377 EKRAELEAIFNTQKATNLEEWQK
-385 LIDSAK
+385 LIDSAE

-398 EQKELMQV
+398 EQKEIMQV
-406 KADGMCSQ
+406 KVDGMSSQ
-414 IEELTNDKNT
+414 IEELSNT
-424 KQKAINEVGEVNLDN
+424 KDTKEKAMNEVGEVDLDN

-457 DNTSDDQLKRIDSEL
+457 DNTSDDQLKRLDNEL
-472 SELADKRSTLQT
+472 SELADKRNTLQT

-536 TINKHFTITT
+536 TINKHFTMTT

-563 TMVDGVPY
+563 TMVNGVPY

-584 DIINALTKFYNVTA
+584 DIINALTEFYKVNA

-610 FVNCNSQTVKLI
+610 FIDCKSQTIKLI

>member
-1 MKLVQLNLQNFKG
+1 MKLTQLNLQNFKG
-14 IEFGDFRF
+14 IEFSDFMF

-78 AFDYED
+78 AFDNED

-128 AFINNMINEGVFKL
+128 AFINNMINEDVFKL

-232 QKLKDDIATIETAI
+232 QKLKDDIATIESGI
-246 KQLEEDKSVIIN
+246 KQLEEDKSVIVN

-280 SQLMNEHTDKERRLG
+280 SQLMNEHTDKERRLE
-295 HNYQLSLV
+295 HEYKLSLV
-303 KLQMAETE
+303 QLQMAESE
-311 RDRYKDCE
+311 RDRYKDRE
-319 YELDTQIKQEEARI
+319 YELDSQIKQEEARI
-333 DKLQA
+333 EKLQS
-338 EFDEF
+338 EFDKF
-343 NQSQFNKELCP
+343 NQSQFDDKLCP
-354 TCGQE
+354 TCGQPYPSEKRAE
-359 LPASKYEELQA
+359 LEAM
-370 KFNKNKA
+370 FNIQKA
-377 EKLEEWQA
+377 TNLEEWQK

-398 EQKELMQV
+398 EQKEIMQV

-414 IEELTNDKNT
+414 IEELSNTKDT
-424 KQKAINEVGEVNLDN
+424 KQKAMNEVGEVDLDN

-457 DNTSDDQLKRIDSEL
+457 DNTSDDQLKRLDSEL

-514 LVDETAFLLDEFVK
+514 VVDETAFLLDEFVK

-551 VLVNGSVEDCCE
+551 VLVNSSVEDCCE

-584 DIINALTKFYNVTA
+584 DIINALTKFYNVNA

-610 FVNCNSQTVKLI
+610 FIDCKSQTIKLI

-628 ELRVDMEV
+628 ELCVDVEV

>member
-1 MKLVQLNLQNFKG
+1 MKLTQLNLQNFKG

-78 AFDYED
+78 AFDNED

-128 AFINNMINEGVFKL
+128 AFINNMINEDVFKL

-246 KQLEEDKSVIIN
+246 KQLDEDKSVIVN
-258 GLDGAERTAKIREV
+258 GVDGAERTAKIREV

-280 SQLMNEHTDKERRLG
+280 SQLMNEHTDNERRLE
-295 HNYQLSLV
+295 HEYKLSLV
-303 KLQMAETE
+303 QLQMAESE
-311 RDRYKDCE
+311 RDRYKDRE
-319 YELDTQIKQEEARI
+319 YELDTQIQQEEARI
-333 DKLQA
+333 EKLQA
-338 EFDEF
+338 EFDDF

-354 TCGQE
+354 TCGQK
-359 LPASKYEELQA
+359 LPASKYEELQTI
-370 KFNKNKA
+370 FNQSKA
-377 EKLEEWQA
+377 VKLEEWQK
-385 LIDSAK
+385 LIDSTK

-398 EQKELMQV
+398 EQKEIMQV
-406 KADGMCSQ
+406 KADGMSSQ
-414 IEELTNDKNT
+414 IEELSNTKDT
-424 KQKAINEVGEVNLDN
+424 KQKAMNEVGEVDLDN

-449 LFMLELDE
+449 LFMLKLDE

-584 DIINALTKFYNVTA
+584 DVINALTKFYKVNA

-610 FVNCNSQTVKLI
+610 FIDCKSQTIKLI

-628 ELRVDMEV
+628 ELCVDVEV

>member
-1 MKLVQLNLQNFKG
+1 MKLTQLNLQNFKG

-78 AFDYED
+78 AFDNED

-128 AFINNMINEGVFKL
+128 AFINNMINEDVFKL

-232 QKLKDDIATIETAI
+232 QKLKDGIATIESGI

-280 SQLMNEHTDKERRLG
+280 SQLMNEHTDKERRLE
-295 HNYQLSLV
+295 HEYKLSLV
-303 KLQMAETE
+303 QLQMAESE
-311 RDRYKDCE
+311 RDRYKDRE
-319 YELDTQIKQEEARI
+319 YELDSQIQQEEARI

-359 LPASKYEELQA
+359 LPVSKYEELRTI
-370 KFNKNKA
+370 FNQSKA
-377 EKLEEWQA
+377 VKLEEWQK

-398 EQKELMQV
+398 EQKEIMQV

-414 IEELTNDKNT
+414 IEELSNNKDA
-424 KQKAINEVGEVNLDN
+424 KQKAMNEVGEVDLDS

-514 LVDETAFLLDEFVK
+514 VVDETAFLLDEFVK

-584 DIINALTKFYNVTA
+584 DIINALTKFYKVNA

-610 FVNCNSQTVKLI
+610 FIDCKSQTIKLI

-628 ELRVDMEV
+628 ELCVDVEV

>member
-1 MKLVQLNLQNFKG
+1 MKLTQLNLQNFKG

-78 AFDYED
+78 AFDNED

-128 AFINNMINEGVFKL
+128 AFINNMINEDVFKL

-221 VKCKPTPLEAE
+221 VNCKPTPLEAE

-246 KQLEEDKSVIIN
+246 KQLEEDKSVIVN

-280 SQLMNEHTDKERRLG
+280 SQLMNEHTDKERRLE
-295 HNYQLSLV
+295 HEYKLSLV
-303 KLQMAETE
+303 QLQMAESE
-311 RDRYKDCE
+311 RDRYKDRE
-319 YELDTQIKQEEARI
+319 YELDSQIKQEEARI
-333 DKLQA
+333 EKLQS
-338 EFDEF
+338 EFDKF
-343 NQSQFNKELCP
+343 NQSQFDDELCP
-354 TCGQE
+354 TCGQ
-359 LPASKYEELQA
+359 PYP
-370 KFNKNKA
+370 A
-377 EKLEEWQA
+377 EKRAELEAIFNTQKATNLEEWQK
-385 LIDSAK
+385 LIDSAT

-398 EQKELMQV
+398 EQKEIMQV

-414 IEELTNDKNT
+414 IEELSNNKDT
-424 KQKAINEVGEVNLDN
+424 KEKEMNEVGEVDLDN

-457 DNTSDDQLKRIDSEL
+457 DNTSDDQLERIDSEL

-514 LVDETAFLLDEFVK
+514 VVDETAFLLDEFVK

-584 DIINALTKFYNVTA
+584 DIINALTKFYKVTA

-610 FVNCNSQTVKLI
+610 FVNCNSQTIKLI

-628 ELRVDMEV
+628 ELCVDVEV

>member
-1 MKLVQLNLQNFKG
+1 MKLTQLNLQNFKG

-78 AFDYED
+78 AFDNED

-128 AFINNMINEGVFKL
+128 AFINNMINEDVFKL

-246 KQLEEDKSVIIN
+246 KQLEEDKSVIVN

-280 SQLMNEHTDKERRLG
+280 NQLMNEHTDKERRLE
-295 HNYQLSLV
+295 HEYKLSLV
-303 KLQMAETE
+303 QLQMAESE
-311 RDRYKDCE
+311 RDRYKDRE
-319 YELDTQIKQEEARI
+319 YELDSQIKQEEARI
-333 DKLQA
+333 EKLQA
-338 EFDEF
+338 EFDT
-343 NQSQFNKELCP
+343 FNKQEFDDENCP
-354 TCGQE
+354 TCGQ
-359 LPASKYEELQA
+359 PYP
-370 KFNKNKA
+370 A
-377 EKLEEWQA
+377 EKRAELEAMFNIQKATNLEEWQK

-398 EQKELMQV
+398 EQKEIMQV
-406 KADGMCSQ
+406 KADGMSSQ
-414 IEELTNDKNT
+414 IEELSNNKDT
-424 KQKAINEVGEVNLDN
+424 KQKAMNEVGEVDLDN

-563 TMVDGVPY
+563 TMVNGVPY

-610 FVNCNSQTVKLI
+610 FVHCNSQTVKLI

>member
-1 MKLVQLNLQNFKG
+1 MKLTQLNLQNFKG

-78 AFDYED
+78 AFDNED

-128 AFINNMINEGVFKL
+128 AFINNMINEDVFKL

-246 KQLEEDKSVIIN
+246 KQLEEDKSVIVN

-280 SQLMNEHTDKERRLG
+280 SQLMNEHTDKERRLE
-295 HNYQLSLV
+295 HEYKLSLV
-303 KLQMAETE
+303 QLQMAESE
-311 RDRYKDCE
+311 RDRYKDRE
-319 YELDTQIKQEEARI
+319 YELDSQIKQEEARI
-333 DKLQA
+333 EKLQS
-338 EFDEF
+338 EFDKF
-343 NQSQFNKELCP
+343 NQSQFDDELCP
-354 TCGQE
+354 TCGQ
-359 LPASKYEELQA
+359 PYP
-370 KFNKNKA
+370 A
-377 EKLEEWQA
+377 EKRAELEAMFNTQKATNLEEWQK

-391 ALKQNYI
+391 SLKQNYI
-398 EQKELMQV
+398 EQKEIMQV
-406 KADGMCSQ
+406 KADGMSSQ
-414 IEELTNDKNT
+414 IEELSNNKDT
-424 KQKAINEVGEVNLDN
+424 KQKAMNEVGEVDLDN

-457 DNTSDDQLKRIDSEL
+457 DNTSDDQLKRLDSEL
-472 SELADKRSTLQT
+472 SELSDKRSTLQT

-584 DIINALTKFYNVTA
+584 DIINALTKFYEVNA

-610 FVNCNSQTVKLI
+610 FINCKSQTIKLI

-628 ELRVDMEV
+628 QLCVDVEV

>member
-1 MKLVQLNLQNFKG
+1 MKLTQLNLQNFKG

-78 AFDYED
+78 AFDNED

-128 AFINNMINEGVFKL
+128 AFINNMINEDVFKL

-246 KQLEEDKSVIIN
+246 KQLDEDKSVIVN

-280 SQLMNEHTDKERRLG
+280 SQLMNEHTDKERRLE
-295 HNYQLSLV
+295 HEYKLSLV
-303 KLQMAETE
+303 QLQMAESE
-311 RDRYKDCE
+311 RDRYKDRE
-319 YELDTQIKQEEARI
+319 YELDNQIKQEEARI

-338 EFDEF
+338 EFDDF

-354 TCGQE
+354 TCGQK
-359 LPASKYEELQA
+359 LPTSKYEELRTI
-370 KFNKNKA
+370 FNESKA
-377 EKLEEWQA
+377 VKLEEWQK

-398 EQKELMQV
+398 EQKEIIQV
-406 KADGMCSQ
+406 KDDGMCSQ
-414 IEELTNDKNT
+414 IEELSNNKDA
-424 KQKAINEVGEVNLDN
+424 KQKAMNEVGEVDLDN

-584 DIINALTKFYNVTA
+584 DIINALTKFYKVNA

-610 FVNCNSQTVKLI
+610 FIDCKSQTIKLI

-628 ELRVDMEV
+628 ELCVDVEV